1 MSSEEIWFPE
11 KVIEVVRGA
20 AMPKPEDD
28 QNTDAIIP
36 ADPWLKVT
44 TFEGLREKAYYNE
57 RRDDD
62 GNLKPEHPFN
72 NPAYEGATILIGGAN
87 YGKGSSRE
95 HAPQALMRTG
105 AGIRGIIA
113 VSFEEIFAD
122 NCKNIGL
129 VGVTVPRSDVDNLA
143 EIVQREPATVFEIDL
158 RQGVVRYDAGGGN
171 YEIPFGINEGRRN
184 AFLTG
189 TWDSLPVLLANDEKI
204 RKVEARLPYLRM
216 PEPGSGLP

>member
-1 MSSEEIWFPE
+1 MSEEALFPE
-11 KVIEVVRGA
+11 KAIEVVRGT
-20 AMPKPEDD
+20 AMPKPEDK
-28 QNTDAIIP
+28 QNTDLIIP

-44 TFEGLREKAYYNE
+44 TFEGLRDKAYYNE

-105 AGIRGIIA
+105 AGISGIIA

-129 VGVTVPRSDVDNLA
+129 VGVTVPRKDVDEIA
-143 EIVQREPATVFEIDL
+143 ELVQREPKTVFEIDL
-158 RQGVVRYDAGGGN
+158 RQGVVRYDAGGTQ
-171 YEIPFGINEGRRN
+171 YVIPFGMNEARRK

-189 TWDSLPVLLANDEKI
+189 TWDSLPVLLANEEKI
-204 RKVEARLPYLRM
+204 RAVEARLPYLDLARHG
-216 PEPGSGLP
+216 PESP